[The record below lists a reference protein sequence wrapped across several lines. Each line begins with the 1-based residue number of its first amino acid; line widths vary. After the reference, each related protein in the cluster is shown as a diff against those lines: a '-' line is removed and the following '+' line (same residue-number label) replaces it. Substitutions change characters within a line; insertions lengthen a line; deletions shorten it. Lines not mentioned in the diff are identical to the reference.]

1 LNLWLGIMES
11 VFAWEIA
18 SIKSQI
24 DQSTPLSCLVVAI
37 ERRSELE
44 EVPSSM
50 DSSWRK
56 SDAPRKKWLT
66 KAAVMARSVASLSWM
81 LDPTNFQSHHNNVW
95 RCRQQAGIF
104 YSTRAILR
112 FN

>member
-1 LNLWLGIMES
+1 MKS

-24 DQSTPLSCLVVAI
+24 DQSTPLSCLLVAI

-66 KAAVMARSVASLSWM
+66 KAAVMARDPSRLSLGCLTRQISSLITTMYGDVGNKLVSSTLLVPSPASI
-81 LDPTNFQSHHNNVW
+81 N
-95 RCRQQAGIF
+95 
-104 YSTRAILR
+104 
-112 FN
+112 